1 MLLAVSVCGWLPG
14 ITGLS
19 LSIRQPPH
27 LPPEQNGRRPLLG
40 EIRCSDLPRGSS
52 TIRAVMMKRSSK
64 RNGDSVLPGL
74 TEVDDRDRRSTLLRV
89 KNARFLREKFLEDS
103 NYDQT

>member
-1 MLLAVSVCGWLPG
+1 
-14 ITGLS
+14 
-19 LSIRQPPH
+19 
-27 LPPEQNGRRPLLG
+27 
-40 EIRCSDLPRGSS
+40 
-52 TIRAVMMKRSSK
+52 MMKRSSK